1 MQAVLKVGGIG
12 FDGGKAELTEDSEGI
27 LDRASAVIARCPDA
41 EVEVGAH
48 SDSDGSAARN
58 RALTQSRAETIV
70 EYLVAAGVKRER
82 LTAVGYGETK
92 PIADNSTAAGK
103 AANRRI
109 EFTFTEPAG

>member
-1 MQAVLKVGGIG
+1 MRTVR
-12 FDGGKAELTEDSEGI
+12 
-27 LDRASAVIARCPDA
+27 RAK
-41 EVEVGAH
+41 
-48 SDSDGSAARN
+48 N
-58 RALTQSRAETIV
+58 RDLTQTRAETIV

-92 PIADNSTAAGK
+92 PVADNATAAGK